1 MGITLEDIY
10 GNPIFQAL
18 NPEGKE
24 FLEVRW
30 LPKELNPFH
39 DYEVKVGAVVLK
51 RFPHIKTVPTVQ
63 MMLEDFNSGLYEGK
77 HTIVVPS
84 SGNTAYAVARLA
96 PAFGFKEV
104 KVVLSVDVPSSKK
117 DILYALSS
125 VDVIGVSGGKSV
137 EDRAKRIVAEQSGH
151 ILLDQYSHMGN
162 LRAHERFTGPEI
174 ARVLGDNIAFIAI
187 AMGSGGTLAGV
198 GKFFHQ
204 EYRWTRMLGV
214 QPHLGERV
222 PGTRDKE
229 RMDEVVTLPW
239 KTSVDFVVT
248 VSRKRSFISTRE
260 LSTAVEPQ
268 PGPSSGL
275 AYGGLMQ
282 YLGILNKKEIEKLRG
297 KCVGFLCPDGAAPY
311 SALMSAE
318 LDTGQGFPISI

>member
-10 GNPIFQAL
+10 ENPIFQAL

-39 DYEVKVGAVVLK
+39 DREIKIGAVVLK

-63 MMLEDFNSGLYEGK
+63 MMLEDFKSGLYEGN

-96 PAFGFKEV
+96 PSFGFKEV
-104 KVVLSVDVPSSKK
+104 KVVLSGDVPSSKK
-117 DILYALSS
+117 EILAALSS
-125 VDVIGVSGGKSV
+125 VDVIGVGGGKSV
-137 EDRAKRIVAEQSGH
+137 EDRARSIAEKPGH

-162 LRAHERFTGPEI
+162 LRAHHWFTGPEM
-174 ARVLGDNIAFIAI
+174 ARALGDNAAFVAI

-198 GKFFHQ
+198 GKFFH
-204 EYRWTRMLGV
+204 EEHSGTRMLGV
-214 QPHLGERV
+214 QPLVGERV
-222 PGTRDKE
+222 PGTRDKS
-229 RMDEVVTLPW
+229 RMKEVVTLPW
-239 KTSVDFVVT
+239 ETSADFVIA

-260 LSTAVEPQ
+260 LSTAVEPP

-275 AYGGLMQ
+275 AYEGLVQ
-282 YLGILNKKEIEKLRG
+282 YLGLLNERELEKLRG
-297 KCVGFLCPDGAAPY
+297 KCAGFLCPDGIAPY
-311 SALMSAE
+311 NALMSAE
-318 LDTGQGFPISI
+318 LDPGEGFPIQI